1 MERIKVTVKEE
12 INWAGNRYLIYSTE
26 EHGKI
31 AELDYPHDGRNAR
44 VYALNISDSDYVSF
58 SSVPSAMVGAETA
71 VKGYLLDRGIYV
83 VEFKYPRTIRIR

>member
-1 MERIKVTVKEE
+1 MKPVKVTVKENT
-12 INWAGNRYLIYSTE
+12 NWAGNRYLIYSTE

-44 VYALNISDSDYVSF
+44 VYALNISENDYISF

-71 VKGYLLDRGIYV
+71 VKGYLLDRGIYG
-83 VEFKYPRTIRIR
+83 VEFNYPKIIRIR